1 MKNIAF
7 YVCPQFLLLDLAG
20 PLAAFE
26 AASLVA
32 GRPLYS
38 ITVTSSDGGA
48 VLSSSGM
55 AMDTVPSNVITAET
69 VMFIG
74 GRLEPMLEQSQI
86 SAATA
91 LSLGATRVTSVCTGT
106 FLLAETGLLHGRRA
120 TTHWKAVPIFQARYP
135 SVKMQP
141 DLIYVSDGEAWTSG
155 GVTAGIDLALALI
168 EADYGL
174 ETAQSVARHLV
185 VYHRRAGGQSQFS
198 ELSKMEPESDR
209 IRRSLTFAREHLAEA
224 LPIERLAEAANLSVR
239 HFGRAFRQET
249 GQTPAKAVERLR
261 VEAARLRLREGSEPI
276 EKIALSVGFN
286 DPERMRRAFIKLHG
300 MPPQTV
306 RRVEK

>member
-38 ITVTSSDGGA
+38 VTVTSSDGGR
-48 VLSSSGM
+48 VFNSSGI
-55 AMDTVPSNVITAET
+55 AMDTVPFNAIAGET

-74 GRLEPMLEQSQI
+74 GLLESMLEPSQI

-91 LSLGATRVTSVCTGT
+91 LALGATRVTSVCTGA
-106 FLLAETGLLHGRRA
+106 FLLAETGLLDGRRA

-141 DLIYVSDGEAWTSG
+141 DLIYVSDGKAWTSG

-174 ETAQSVARHLV
+174 ETAHCKATRDVTTDFTPRGKMNLAHCEYSRFDPG
-185 VYHRRAGGQSQFS
+185 VY
-198 ELSKMEPESDR
+198 R
-209 IRRSLTFAREHLAEA
+209 IRTFASAPEQCPSLGG
-224 LPIERLAEAANLSVR
+224 S
-239 HFGRAFRQET
+239 RAC
-249 GQTPAKAVERLR
+249 
-261 VEAARLRLREGSEPI
+261 I
-276 EKIALSVGFN
+276 
-286 DPERMRRAFIKLHG
+286 
-300 MPPQTV
+300 
-306 RRVEK
+306 